1 MCSIVSASDIPYVPA
16 SILKRKSNISR
27 AIDSTSRH
35 KLETKYIEDG
45 NTTLSIT
52 KRKSGDELASVKK
65 HFINQLNEATNRQL
79 ANAPEKPSTKALAIA
94 SNKLSTN
101 NVYHPARQENV
112 SDIANVSKNQAVST
126 VSKNAIGTATKSQKK
141 TSDKKKN
148 WFSDDGP
155 IYDAKYTE
163 MDDELVGSPKYNIS
177 KASRKPSQPIRKA
190 PKDANEDIVWITVV
204 EEIPSKRGFKT
215 VPSRN
220 ARNLG
225 LAKKSKSLKP
235 ASIASISK
243 SKEKTKQSLMKRP
256 SKQVT
261 VAEGFDYLVDQ
272 FRGKPTNEDQTT
284 QKKKHSLK
292 SNIVRGIKDVNE
304 VCEEIGKNPNLQ
316 RIKVQQEADLRHMAS
331 AGRRVRGSIIAGNNR
346 RQLSDGS
353 LVKQHTF
360 GTRTNTTTMAPY
372 ISQPKVIP
380 KVIHRKGGD
389 IVRYFTD
396 SGLEISA
403 PKARKI
409 LNDSPL
415 PKIAY
420 QYPDVSNITEATDQ
434 PIQTAKNIVNTT
446 ALTGSALVTRNHN
459 TIGVNKVKYDPI
471 GRITKTAT
479 PSALVNRHHPGVV

>member
-16 SILKRKSNISR
+16 SILKRKSNIIR

-35 KLETKYIEDG
+35 KLETKYIDDG

-79 ANAPEKPSTKALAIA
+79 ANDPEKPSTKALAIA

-141 TSDKKKN
+141 TSNKKKN
-148 WFSDDGP
+148 WFSDDRP

-190 PKDANEDIVWITVV
+190 PKDANEDVVWITVD
-204 EEIPSKRGFKT
+204 EERPSKRGFKT

-225 LAKKSKSLKP
+225 LAKKSKSKP
-235 ASIASISK
+235 SYIAAISK

-256 SKQVT
+256 EKQVSA
-261 VAEGFDYLVDQ
+261 AEAFDYVVDK
-272 FRGKPTNEDQTT
+272 FKGKTGSVKSTEERPLSSRKEV
-284 QKKKHSLK
+284 KKHSLK
-292 SNIVRGIKDVNE
+292 SNISG
-304 VCEEIGKNPNLQ
+304 
-316 RIKVQQEADLRHMAS
+316 AS
-331 AGRRVRGSIIAGNNR
+331 GH
-346 RQLSDGS
+346 
-353 LVKQHTF
+353 LVKLQMSSKK
-360 GTRTNTTTMAPY
+360 R
-372 ISQPKVIP
+372 Q
-380 KVIHRKGGD
+380 
-389 IVRYFTD
+389 
-396 SGLEISA
+396 
-403 PKARKI
+403 
-409 LNDSPL
+409 
-415 PKIAY
+415 
-420 QYPDVSNITEATDQ
+420 
-434 PIQTAKNIVNTT
+434 
-446 ALTGSALVTRNHN
+446 
-459 TIGVNKVKYDPI
+459 
-471 GRITKTAT
+471 
-479 PSALVNRHHPGVV
+479 